1 MYLIFLLAMPT
12 WGGNSVC
19 VLWLLSLQT
28 VSMSYLWYC
37 SILSKKLNFTSTK
50 VRRIASDSVGKP
62 VYTSDRVGFFF
73 GFFRTFLSFFDILWF
88 FWLVFGF
95 FLSSVLFLQF
105 WFREPLVFDC
115 MFGFDHW
122 FGFVLGQAALER
134 TLCGD
139 LRYPWRLQ
147 APTPLLVELFGFFAD
162 SLVHWSAW
170 VGEYCVW
177 ID

>member
-1 MYLIFLLAMPT
+1 MDRKNGFAWRPMGVCKQFRWVIYDIVPFFQKVELYLNKGASDCVGFRRKTSLYVGSRRIFL
-12 WGGNSVC
+12 SVFF
-19 VLWLLSLQT
+19 VLFCLF
-28 VSMSYLWYC
+28 
-37 SILSKKLNFTSTK
+37 SIFC
-50 VRRIASDSVGKP
+50 D
-62 VYTSDRVGFFF
+62 FF
-73 GFFRTFLSFFDILWF
+73 G
-88 FWLVFGF
+88 LVFGF

-147 APTPLLVELFGFFAD
+147 VPTPLLVELFGFFAD

-170 VGEYCVW
+170 IGEYCVW